1 VDSWVGRG
9 PLRKWVAWNI
19 AWLTHGREAWWTR
32 LPKTDRALI
41 VSMVI
46 AYALAVGLFV
56 LAVLW
61 VIVIN
66 VVSMLD
72 TPVAH
77 AIGYSLFV
85 ASFVLVAAFVVTVF
99 AIVFRTAILTS
110 QQEMGEVAALEK
122 RSVQWRV
129 VIRRLRWLL
138 LLSGVLLAAA
148 LGELVVH
155 GYVSVYALAVL
166 ALPISLLLLT
176 LAWKHPPGGWR
187 GFD

>member
-1 VDSWVGRG
+1 M
-9 PLRKWVAWNI
+9 RKWVAWNI
-19 AWLTHGREAWWTR
+19 AWLTRGREAWWTG

-46 AYALAVGLFV
+46 AYTLAVGLFV
-56 LAVLW
+56 LALLW

-77 AIGYSLFV
+77 AIGYSLFI
-85 ASFVLVAAFVVTVF
+85 ASFVVVAAFVATVV
-99 AIVFRTAILTS
+99 AIVFRTAIRTS
-110 QQEMGEVAALEK
+110 QQEMASVGKSPAVAALEK

-138 LLSGVLLAAA
+138 LLSGVLLATAV
-148 LGELVVH
+148 GELAVH
-155 GYVSVYALAVL
+155 GYVSVYALALL

-176 LAWKHPPGGWR
+176 WAWKHPPGGWR
-187 GFD
+187 GLD